1 MKVLVTGGA
10 GFIGSAVIR
19 YLIKEKGINVVNID
33 CLTYSGNLL
42 SLEEVNRS
50 DLYSFRKVDISDSET
65 LRLVFEEEQ
74 PNAVINLAAESSVDR
89 SIESSSKFIET
100 NIVGTYTLLE
110 ETRHYWEKLESTKK
124 KEFRFHQISTDEVFG
139 SLRSNDKV
147 FDEESRYNPSS
158 PYSASKA
165 SSDHLVRAWGHTY
178 GLPVIISHC
187 SNNYG
192 PYQFPEKL
200 IPSIIIKAIRG
211 EQIPIYG
218 DGNQIRDWLHETDH
232 VNALILLLV
241 KGRVG
246 ETYMI
251 GGNNEMTNNKVAELI
266 CEILE
271 QLRSKKPNGVNQYSE
286 LIQCVEDRPGH
297 DFRYAVDIKKIQ
309 NEFGWQPQQEFESGL
324 RKNVDWYISN
334 KWWWERLI

>member
-10 GFIGSAVIR
+10 GFIGSAIIR
-19 YLIKEKGINVVNID
+19 YLIKEKRINVVNID

-50 DLYSFRKVDISDSET
+50 DLYSFRKVDISDSEK

-100 NIVGTYTLLE
+100 NIVGTHSLLE
-110 ETRHYWEKLESTKK
+110 ETRHYWEKLDSTKK

-139 SLRSNDKV
+139 SLRSKDKV

-178 GLPVIISHC
+178 GLPIIISHC

-192 PYQFPEKL
+192 
-200 IPSIIIKAIRG
+200 S
-211 EQIPIYG
+211 
-218 DGNQIRDWLHETDH
+218 
-232 VNALILLLV
+232 
-241 KGRVG
+241 
-246 ETYMI
+246 
-251 GGNNEMTNNKVAELI
+251 
-266 CEILE
+266 
-271 QLRSKKPNGVNQYSE
+271 
-286 LIQCVEDRPGH
+286 
-297 DFRYAVDIKKIQ
+297 
-309 NEFGWQPQQEFESGL
+309 
-324 RKNVDWYISN
+324 
-334 KWWWERLI
+334 

>member
-19 YLIKEKGINVVNID
+19 YLIKEKRINVVNID

-50 DLYSFRKVDISDSET
+50 DLYSFRKIDISDSEK
-65 LRLVFEEEQ
+65 LRIVFEEEQ

-89 SIESSSKFIET
+89 SIKSPSRFIET
-100 NIVGTYTLLE
+100 NIVGTHSLLE
-110 ETRHYWEKLESTKK
+110 ETRNYWEKLESTKK
-124 KEFRFHQISTDEVFG
+124 KAFRFHQISTDEVFG

-165 SSDHLVRAWGHTY
+165 SSDHLVRAWSHTY
-178 GLPVIISHC
+178 GLPIIISHC

-192 PYQFPEKL
+192 CYQFPEKL
-200 IPSIIIKAIRG
+200 IPKIIIKAIRG
-211 EQIPIYG
+211 ERIPIYG
-218 DGNQIRDWLHETDH
+218 DGNQIRDWLYVSDH
-232 VNALILLLV
+232 VKALILLLE

-246 ETYMI
+246 ETYII
-251 GGNNEMTNNKVAELI
+251 GGNNQMTNNNVAELI

-271 QLRSKKPNGVNQYSE
+271 ELRSKKPNGVKQYSD
-286 LIQCVEDRPGH
+286 LIQCIEDRPGH

-309 NEFGWQPQQEFESGL
+309 NELGWQPQQEFQSGL
-324 RKNVDWYISN
+324 RKTVQWYLDNES
-334 KWWWERLI
+334 WWSALV

>member
-19 YLIKEKGINVVNID
+19 YLIKEKRINVVNID

-42 SLEEVNRS
+42 SLDEVNRD
-50 DLYSFRKVDISDSET
+50 DLYSFRKIDISDSEK
-65 LRLVFEEEQ
+65 LRLVFDEEQ

-165 SSDHLVRAWGHTY
+165 SSDHLVRAWSHTY
-178 GLPVIISHC
+178 GLPIIISHC

-192 PYQFPEKL
+192 SYQFPEKL

-211 EQIPIYG
+211 ERIPIYG
-218 DGNQIRDWLHETDH
+218 DGNQIRDWLHVSDH
-232 VNALILLLV
+232 VKALILLLE

-251 GGNNEMTNNKVAELI
+251 GGNNQMTNNNVAELI

-271 QLRSKKPNGVNQYSE
+271 ELRSKKPNGVKQYSD
-286 LIQCVEDRPGH
+286 LIQCIEDRPGH

-309 NEFGWQPQQEFESGL
+309 NELGWQPQQEFESGL
-324 RKNVDWYISN
+324 RKTVQWYLDNES
-334 KWWWERLI
+334 WWSALF

>member
-1 MKVLVTGGA
+1 M
-10 GFIGSAVIR
+10 FCH
-19 YLIKEKGINVVNID
+19 LI
-33 CLTYSGNLL
+33 
-42 SLEEVNRS
+42 
-50 DLYSFRKVDISDSET
+50 
-65 LRLVFEEEQ
+65 
-74 PNAVINLAAESSVDR
+74 DR
-89 SIESSSKFIET
+89 
-100 NIVGTYTLLE
+100 NPYV
-110 ETRHYWEKLESTKK
+110 
-124 KEFRFHQISTDEVFG
+124 EFRFHQISTDEVFG
-139 SLRSNDKV
+139 SLSFNQKV

-218 DGNQIRDWLHETDH
+218 DGNQIRDWLHVTDH
-232 VNALILLLV
+232 VKALILLLE

-246 ETYMI
+246 ETYII
-251 GGNNEMTNNKVAELI
+251 GGNNQMTNNKVAELI

-324 RKNVDWYISN
+324 RKTVDWYTSN

>member
-139 SLRSNDKV
+139 SLSFNQKV

-218 DGNQIRDWLHETDH
+218 DGNQIRDWLHVTDH
-232 VNALILLLV
+232 VKALILLLE

-246 ETYMI
+246 ETYII
-251 GGNNEMTNNKVAELI
+251 GGNNQMTNNKVAELI

-324 RKNVDWYISN
+324 RKTVDWYISN

>member
-19 YLIKEKGINVVNID
+19 YLIKEKRINVVNID

-50 DLYSFRKVDISDSET
+50 DLYSFRKVDISDSEK

-100 NIVGTYTLLE
+100 NIVGTYSLLE
-110 ETRHYWEKLESTKK
+110 ETRHYWEKLDSTKK

-178 GLPVIISHC
+178 GLPIIISHC

-192 PYQFPEKL
+192 FYQFPEKL

-211 EQIPIYG
+211 ERIPIYG
-218 DGNQIRDWLHETDH
+218 DGNQIRDWLHVSDH
-232 VNALILLLV
+232 VKALILLLE

-251 GGNNEMTNNKVAELI
+251 GGNNQMTNNNVAELI

-271 QLRSKKPNGVNQYSE
+271 ELRSKKPNGVTQYSD
-286 LIQCVEDRPGH
+286 LIQCIEDRPGH

-309 NEFGWQPQQEFESGL
+309 NELGWQPQQEFESGL
-324 RKNVDWYISN
+324 RKTVQWYLDNES
-334 KWWWERLI
+334 WWSALV

>member
-19 YLIKEKGINVVNID
+19 YLIKEKRINVVNID

-50 DLYSFRKVDISDSET
+50 DLYSFRKIDISDSEK
-65 LRLVFEEEQ
+65 LRLVFDEEQ

-89 SIESSSKFIET
+89 SIESPSKFIET

-110 ETRHYWEKLESTKK
+110 ETRRYWEKLESTKK

-139 SLRSNDKV
+139 SLSFNQKV

-165 SSDHLVRAWGHTY
+165 SSDHLVRAWDHTY
-178 GLPVIISHC
+178 GLPIIISHC

-192 PYQFPEKL
+192 CYQFPEKF

-211 EQIPIYG
+211 ERIPIYG
-218 DGNQIRDWLHETDH
+218 DGNQIRDWLHVSDH
-232 VNALILLLV
+232 VKALILLLE

-251 GGNNEMTNNKVAELI
+251 GGNNQMTNNNIAELI

-271 QLRSKKPNGVNQYSE
+271 KLRSKKPNGVKQYSD
-286 LIQCVEDRPGH
+286 LIQCIEDRPGH

-309 NEFGWQPQQEFESGL
+309 NELGWQPQQEFESGL
-324 RKNVDWYISN
+324 RKTVQWYLDNES
-334 KWWWERLI
+334 WWSALV

>member
-42 SLEEVNRS
+42 SLEEVSHS
-50 DLYSFRKVDISDSET
+50 DLYSFRKIDISDSEK
-65 LRLVFEEEQ
+65 LRLIFDEEQ

-89 SIESSSKFIET
+89 SIERSSKFIET

-110 ETRHYWEKLESTKK
+110 ETRRYWEKLESTKK

-139 SLRSNDKV
+139 SLRSNEKV

-165 SSDHLVRAWGHTY
+165 SSDHLVRAWSHTY
-178 GLPVIISHC
+178 GLPIIISHC

-192 PYQFPEKL
+192 SYQFPEKL
-200 IPSIIIKAIRG
+200 IPSMIIKAING
-211 EQIPIYG
+211 ENLPIYG
-218 DGNQIRDWLHETDH
+218 DGNQIRDWLHVSDH
-232 VNALILLLV
+232 VKALILLLE

-251 GGNNEMTNNKVAELI
+251 GGNNQMTNNNVAELI

-271 QLRSKKPNGVNQYSE
+271 KLRSKKPNGVKQYSD

-309 NEFGWQPQQEFESGL
+309 NELDWRPQQEFESGL
-324 RKNVDWYISN
+324 RKTVQWYLDNES
-334 KWWWERLI
+334 WWSALG

>member
-1 MKVLVTGGA
+1 M
-10 GFIGSAVIR
+10 
-19 YLIKEKGINVVNID
+19 
-33 CLTYSGNLL
+33 
-42 SLEEVNRS
+42 
-50 DLYSFRKVDISDSET
+50 
-65 LRLVFEEEQ
+65 RLVFDEEQ

-89 SIESSSKFIET
+89 SIESPSRFIET

-110 ETRHYWEKLESTKK
+110 ETRRYWEKLESTKK

-178 GLPVIISHC
+178 GLPIIISHC

-192 PYQFPEKL
+192 FYQFPEKL

-218 DGNQIRDWLHETDH
+218 DGNQIRDWLYVNDH
-232 VNALILLLV
+232 VKALILLLE

-251 GGNNEMTNNKVAELI
+251 GGNNQMTNNKVAELI

-271 QLRSKKPNGVNQYSE
+271 ELRSKKPNGVKQYSD
-286 LIQCVEDRPGH
+286 LIQCIEDRPGH

-309 NEFGWQPQQEFESGL
+309 NELGWQPQQEFESGL
-324 RKNVDWYISN
+324 RKTVQWYLDNES
-334 KWWWERLI
+334 WWSALV

>member
-10 GFIGSAVIR
+10 GFIGSAVIK
-19 YLIKEKGINVVNID
+19 YLIKEKRINVVNID

-50 DLYSFRKVDISDSET
+50 NLYCFRKFDISDSDK

-89 SIESSSKFIET
+89 SIERPSSFIET
-100 NIVGTYTLLE
+100 NIVGTYSLLE
-110 ETRHYWEKLESTKK
+110 ESRHYWEKLDSIKK

-139 SLRSNDKV
+139 SLSSHQKV

-165 SSDHLVRAWGHTY
+165 SSDHLVRAWSHTY
-178 GLPVIISHC
+178 GLPIIISHC

-192 PYQFPEKL
+192 CNQFPEKL

-218 DGNQIRDWLHETDH
+218 DGNQIRDWLHVSDH
-232 VNALILLLV
+232 VKALILLLE

-251 GGNNEMTNNKVAELI
+251 GGNNQMTNNNVAKLI

-271 QLRSKKPNGVNQYSE
+271 ELRSKKPNGVNQYSD
-286 LIQCVEDRPGH
+286 LIQCIEDRPGH
-297 DFRYAVDIKKIQ
+297 DFRYLSLIH
-309 NEFGWQPQQEFESGL
+309 
-324 RKNVDWYISN
+324 IS
-334 KWWWERLI
+334 EPTRPY

>member
-10 GFIGSAVIR
+10 GFIGSAVIK
-19 YLIKEKGINVVNID
+19 YLIKEKRINVVNID

-50 DLYSFRKVDISDSET
+50 DLYSFRKIDISDSEK
-65 LRLVFEEEQ
+65 LRLVFDEEQ

-89 SIESSSKFIET
+89 SIERSSKFIET

-110 ETRHYWEKLESTKK
+110 ETRRYWEKQESTKK

-139 SLRSNDKV
+139 SLSSHEKV

-165 SSDHLVRAWGHTY
+165 SSDHLVRAWSHTY
-178 GLPVIISHC
+178 GLPIIISHC

-192 PYQFPEKL
+192 SYQFPEKL

-211 EQIPIYG
+211 ERIPIYG
-218 DGNQIRDWLHETDH
+218 DGNQIRDWLHVSDN
-232 VNALILLLV
+232 VKALILLLE

-246 ETYMI
+246 ETYII
-251 GGNNEMTNNKVAELI
+251 GGNNQMTNNKVAELI

-297 DFRYAVDIKKIQ
+297 DFRYAVDIKKIR
-309 NEFGWQPQQEFESGL
+309 NELGWQPQQEFESGF
-324 RKNVDWYISN
+324 RKTVDWYISN

>member
-1 MKVLVTGGA
+1 MLQYLHNA
-10 GFIGSAVIR
+10 QLYPIDIGD
-19 YLIKEKGINVVNID
+19 LIKEKRINVVNID

-42 SLEEVNRS
+42 SLEEINRD
-50 DLYSFRKVDISDSET
+50 DLYSFRKIDMSDSEKV
-65 LRLVFEEEQ
+65 RLALDDEQ

-89 SIESSSKFIET
+89 SIERPSSFIET
-100 NIVGTYTLLE
+100 NIVGTYSLLE
-110 ETRHYWEKLESTKK
+110 ETLHYWEKLESTKK
-124 KEFRFHQISTDEVFG
+124 KAFRFHQISTDEVFG
-139 SLRSNDKV
+139 SLSSHEKV

-178 GLPVIISHC
+178 GIPIIISHC

-192 PYQFPEKL
+192 CYQFPEKL

-218 DGNQIRDWLHETDH
+218 DGNQIRDWLHVSDH
-232 VNALILLLV
+232 VKALILLLE

-246 ETYMI
+246 ESFII
-251 GGNNEMTNNKVAELI
+251 GGNNEITNNKVAELI

-271 QLRSKKPNGVNQYSE
+271 QLRSKKPNGLNQYSD
-286 LIQCVEDRPGH
+286 LIQFIEDRPGH

-309 NEFGWQPQQEFESGL
+309 NELGWQPQQEFESGL
-324 RKNVDWYISN
+324 RKTVQWYLDNES
-334 KWWWERLI
+334 WWSDLV

>member
-19 YLIKEKGINVVNID
+19 YLIKEKRINVVNID

-50 DLYSFRKVDISDSET
+50 DLYSFRKVDISDSEK
-65 LRLVFEEEQ
+65 LRIVFDEEQ

-89 SIESSSKFIET
+89 SIESSSRFIET
-100 NIVGTYTLLE
+100 NIVGTYSLLE

-139 SLRSNDKV
+139 SLSSHEKV

-218 DGNQIRDWLHETDH
+218 DGNQIRDWLHVTDH
-232 VNALILLLV
+232 VKALILLLE

-251 GGNNEMTNNKVAELI
+251 GGNNQMTNNKVAELI

-271 QLRSKKPNGVNQYSE
+271 DLRSKKPNGVNQYSD

-324 RKNVDWYISN
+324 RKTVDWYISN

>member
-50 DLYSFRKVDISDSET
+50 DLYSFRKVDISDSEK
-65 LRLVFEEEQ
+65 LRLVFDEEQ

-100 NIVGTYTLLE
+100 NIVGTYSLLE

-178 GLPVIISHC
+178 GLPIIISHC

-192 PYQFPEKL
+192 FYQFPEKL

-218 DGNQIRDWLHETDH
+218 DGNQIRDWLHVTDH
-232 VNALILLLV
+232 VKALILLLE

-251 GGNNEMTNNKVAELI
+251 GGNNQMTNNKVAELI

-271 QLRSKKPNGVNQYSE
+271 DLRSKKPNGVNQYSD
-286 LIQCVEDRPGH
+286 LIQFVEDRPGH

-309 NEFGWQPQQEFESGL
+309 NEFGWKPRQEFESGL
-324 RKNVDWYISN
+324 RKTV
-334 KWWWERLI
+334 

>member
-19 YLIKEKGINVVNID
+19 YLIKEKRINVVNID

-50 DLYSFRKVDISDSET
+50 DLYSFRKVDISDSEK
-65 LRLVFEEEQ
+65 LRLVFDEEQ

-89 SIESSSKFIET
+89 SIESPSKFIET

-110 ETRHYWEKLESTKK
+110 ETRRYWEKLERTKK

-139 SLRSNDKV
+139 SLRSNDNV

-178 GLPVIISHC
+178 GLPILISHC

-192 PYQFPEKL
+192 FYQFPEKL

-218 DGNQIRDWLHETDH
+218 DGNQIRDWLHVSDH
-232 VNALILLLV
+232 VKALILLLE

-251 GGNNEMTNNKVAELI
+251 GGNNQMTNNNVAELI

-271 QLRSKKPNGVNQYSE
+271 QLRSKKPNGVNQYSN
-286 LIQCVEDRPGH
+286 LIQCIDDRPGH

-309 NEFGWQPQQEFESGL
+309 NELGWQPQQEFESGL
-324 RKNVDWYISN
+324 RKTVQWYLDNES
-334 KWWWERLI
+334 WWSALV

>member
-42 SLEEVNRS
+42 SLEEVSHS
-50 DLYSFRKVDISDSET
+50 DLYSFRKIDISDSEK
-65 LRLVFEEEQ
+65 LRLVFDEEQ

-89 SIESSSKFIET
+89 SIERSSKFIET

-110 ETRHYWEKLESTKK
+110 ETRCYWEKLESTKK

-139 SLRSNDKV
+139 SLRSNEKV

-165 SSDHLVRAWGHTY
+165 SSDHLVRAWSHTY
-178 GLPVIISHC
+178 GLPIIISHC

-192 PYQFPEKL
+192 SYQFPEKL
-200 IPSIIIKAIRG
+200 IPSMIIKAING
-211 EQIPIYG
+211 ENLPIYG
-218 DGNQIRDWLHETDH
+218 DGNQIRDWLHVSDH
-232 VNALILLLV
+232 VKALILLLE

-251 GGNNEMTNNKVAELI
+251 GGNNQMTNNEVAELI

-271 QLRSKKPNGVNQYSE
+271 QLRSKKPNGVNQYSD

-309 NEFGWQPQQEFESGL
+309 NELGWQPQQEFESGL
-324 RKNVDWYISN
+324 RKTVRWYLDNES
-334 KWWWERLI
+334 WWSALV

>member
-19 YLIKEKGINVVNID
+19 YLIKEKRINVVNID

-50 DLYSFRKVDISDSET
+50 NLYSFRKVDISDSEN

-110 ETRHYWEKLESTKK
+110 ETRHYWEKLDSTKK

-139 SLRSNDKV
+139 SLSFNQKV

-165 SSDHLVRAWGHTY
+165 SSDHLVRAWSHTY
-178 GLPVIISHC
+178 GLPIIISHC

-192 PYQFPEKL
+192 CYQFPEKL
-200 IPSIIIKAIRG
+200 IPKIIIKAIRG

-218 DGNQIRDWLHETDH
+218 DGNQIRDWLHVSDH
-232 VNALILLLV
+232 VKALILLLE
-241 KGRVG
+241 KGTVG
-246 ETYMI
+246 ETYII
-251 GGNNEMTNNKVAELI
+251 GGNNQMTNNNVAELI

-271 QLRSKKPNGVNQYSE
+271 ELRSKKPNGVKQYSD
-286 LIQCVEDRPGH
+286 LIQCIDDRPGH

-309 NEFGWQPQQEFESGL
+309 NELGWQPQQEFESGL
-324 RKNVDWYISN
+324 RKTVQWYLDNES
-334 KWWWERLI
+334 WWSALV

>member
-139 SLRSNDKV
+139 SLSFNQKV

-218 DGNQIRDWLHETDH
+218 DGNQIRDWLHVTDH
-232 VNALILLLV
+232 VKALFLLLE

-251 GGNNEMTNNKVAELI
+251 GGNNQMTNNKVAELI

-271 QLRSKKPNGVNQYSE
+271 QLRSKKPNGVNQYSD
-286 LIQCVEDRPGH
+286 LIQCIDDRPGH

-309 NEFGWQPQQEFESGL
+309 NELGWQPQQEFESGL
-324 RKNVDWYISN
+324 RKTVQWYLDNES
-334 KWWWERLI
+334 WWSALV

>member
-19 YLIKEKGINVVNID
+19 YLIKEKRINVVNID

-42 SLEEVNRS
+42 SLEEVNRD
-50 DLYSFRKVDISDSET
+50 DLYSFRKIDISDSEK
-65 LRLVFEEEQ
+65 LRIVFDEEQ

-89 SIESSSKFIET
+89 SIKSPSRFIET
-100 NIVGTYTLLE
+100 NIVGTHSLLE

-124 KEFRFHQISTDEVFG
+124 KAFRFHQISTDEVFG

-165 SSDHLVRAWGHTY
+165 SSDHLVRAWSHTY
-178 GLPVIISHC
+178 GLPIIISHC

-192 PYQFPEKL
+192 SYQFPEKL

-218 DGNQIRDWLHETDH
+218 DGNQIRDWLHVTDH
-232 VNALILLLV
+232 VKALILLLE

-251 GGNNEMTNNKVAELI
+251 GGNNQMTNNKVAELI

-271 QLRSKKPNGVNQYSE
+271 DLRSKKPNGVNQYSD

-324 RKNVDWYISN
+324 RKTVDWYISN

>member
-19 YLIKEKGINVVNID
+19 YLIKEKRINVVNID

-50 DLYSFRKVDISDSET
+50 DLYSFRKVDISDLEK
-65 LRLVFEEEQ
+65 LRIVFDEEQ

-89 SIESSSKFIET
+89 SIESPTKFIET
-100 NIVGTYTLLE
+100 NIVGTHSLLE

-178 GLPVIISHC
+178 GLPIIISHC

-192 PYQFPEKL
+192 FYQFTEKL

-218 DGNQIRDWLHETDH
+218 DGNQIRDWLYVSDH
-232 VNALILLLV
+232 VKALILLLE

-251 GGNNEMTNNKVAELI
+251 GGNNQMTNNNVAELI

-271 QLRSKKPNGVNQYSE
+271 QLRSKKPNGVNQYSD
-286 LIQCVEDRPGH
+286 LIQCIDDRPGH

-309 NEFGWQPQQEFESGL
+309 NELGWQPQQEFQSGL
-324 RKNVDWYISN
+324 RKTVQWYLDNES
-334 KWWWERLI
+334 WWSALV

>member
-10 GFIGSAVIR
+10 GFIGSALIR
-19 YLIKEKGINVVNID
+19 YLIKVKRISVVNVD
-33 CLTYSGNLL
+33 SLTYSGNLL
-42 SLEEVNRS
+42 SLEEVNHS
-50 DLYSFRKVDISDSET
+50 DLYSFKKIDVIDSEE
-65 LRLVFEEEQ
+65 LRFVFGKEQ
-74 PNAVINLAAESSVDR
+74 PDAVMHLAAESSVDR
-89 SIESSSKFIET
+89 SIKRPSRFIET

-124 KEFRFHQISTDEVFG
+124 NEFRFHQISTDEVFG
-139 SLRSNDKV
+139 ALSSHDKV

-165 SSDHLVRAWGHTY
+165 SSDHLVRAWGYTY
-178 GLPVIISHC
+178 GLPIIISHC

-192 PYQFPEKL
+192 SYQFPEKL

-218 DGNQIRDWLHETDH
+218 DGNQIRDWLYVSDH
-232 VNALILLLV
+232 VKALILLLER
-241 KGRVG
+241 GRVG

-251 GGNNEMTNNKVAELI
+251 GGNNEMTNNKVTELI

-271 QLRSKKPNGVNQYSE
+271 ELRSKKPNGVNQYSD
-286 LIQCVEDRPGH
+286 LIQCIDDRPGH

-309 NEFGWQPQQEFESGL
+309 NELGWQPQQEFESGL
-324 RKNVDWYISN
+324 RKTVNWYLDN
-334 KWWWERLI
+334 ENWWSDLV

>member
-19 YLIKEKGINVVNID
+19 YLIKEKRINVVNID

-50 DLYSFRKVDISDSET
+50 DLYSFRKIEISDSEK
-65 LRLVFEEEQ
+65 LRIVFDEEQ

-89 SIESSSKFIET
+89 SIESPSRFIET
-100 NIVGTYTLLE
+100 NIVGAYKLLE
-110 ETRHYWEKLESTKK
+110 ETRHYWEKLESRKK

-139 SLRSNDKV
+139 SLRSDDKV

-178 GLPVIISHC
+178 GLPIIISHC

-192 PYQFPEKL
+192 FFQFPEKL

-218 DGNQIRDWLHETDH
+218 DGNQIRDWLHVSDH
-232 VNALILLLV
+232 VKALILLLE

-251 GGNNEMTNNKVAELI
+251 GGNNQMTNNKVAELI

-271 QLRSKKPNGVNQYSE
+271 QLRSKKPNGVNQYSD
-286 LIQCVEDRPGH
+286 LIQCIDDRPGH

-309 NEFGWQPQQEFESGL
+309 NEIGWQPQQEFESGL
-324 RKNVDWYISN
+324 RKTVQWYLDNES
-334 KWWWERLI
+334 WWSALV